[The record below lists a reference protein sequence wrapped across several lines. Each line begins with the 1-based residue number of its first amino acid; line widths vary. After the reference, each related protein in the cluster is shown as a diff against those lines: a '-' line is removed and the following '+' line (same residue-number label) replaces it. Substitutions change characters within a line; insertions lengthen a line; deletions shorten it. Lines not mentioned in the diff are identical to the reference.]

1 MTSTLK
7 LVKQVIN
14 HGDVI
19 LILDCDLVQLSIVN
33 EILRELSF
41 FFTNNTGAPH
51 GEILGLMKPSSRRSF
66 NFSICFLCS
75 TGVMRNSDMLGIWKE
90 INSKVDSLGRS
101 FGNTSGNSLTI
112 VTDSKS

>member
-1 MTSTLK
+1 MASTLK

-14 HGDVI
+14 PGDGI

-51 GEILGLMKPSSRRSF
+51 GEILGLMKPLSRRSF
-66 NFSICFLCS
+66 KYFFNYLS
-75 TGVMRNSDMLGIWKE
+75 
-90 INSKVDSLGRS
+90 
-101 FGNTSGNSLTI
+101 
-112 VTDSKS
+112 